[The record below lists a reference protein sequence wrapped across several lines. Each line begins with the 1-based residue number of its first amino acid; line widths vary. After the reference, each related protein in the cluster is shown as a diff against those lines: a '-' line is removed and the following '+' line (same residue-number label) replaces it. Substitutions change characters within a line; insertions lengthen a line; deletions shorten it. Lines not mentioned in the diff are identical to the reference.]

1 MRNRTQLHSM
11 LVKILGSRNVYFQPP
26 ETIKMK
32 YPCIIY
38 ERHDINNTYANNDV
52 YLDPRQYR
60 VTIIDPD
67 PDSDIVNKMAKFKTA
82 RFVKHL
88 VVDNLNHDI
97 FNIYY

>member
-1 MRNRTQLHSM
+1 MRDRTQLHSM

-26 ETIKMK
+26 ETIKIN

-38 ERHDINNTYANNDV
+38 ERHDINNTHANNDI

-67 PDSDIVNKMAKFKTA
+67 PDSDIVNRMAKFKMA
-82 RFVKHL
+82 KFVKHL